1 MTNDQMTNR
10 KSEIENGH
18 YQLITDHC
26 PLVLTGF
33 MGVGKTSVGKIL
45 ARKLEREFVDMDAV
59 IEARE
64 GIAIREVF
72 ASRGEAYFR
81 QVEAAVCVE
90 LAARENV
97 VIATGGGAL
106 VNAPNRAAFANALI
120 ICLDANLDAILARI
134 GDATDRPMLA
144 GDERRARIQ
153 ALMELRQPAYAQ
165 IATHLDTTGKS
176 PDEIADEIIALL
188 ELKR

>member
-1 MTNDQMTNR
+1 MMD
-10 KSEIENGH
+10 SI
-18 YQLITDHC
+18 
-26 PLVLTGF
+26 LVLTGF

-45 ARKLEREFVDMDAV
+45 AQKLGREFIDMDAV
-59 IEARE
+59 IESRE
-64 GIAIREVF
+64 GMAIRDVF
-72 ASRGEAYFR
+72 SSRGETYFR
-81 QVEAAVCVE
+81 QIESAVCVE

-106 VNAPNRAAFANALI
+106 VSAQNRAAFANALV

-134 GDATDRPMLA
+134 GNATDRPMLA

-153 ALMELRQPAYAQ
+153 ALIALRQPAYAQ
-165 IATHLDTTGKS
+165 IEMHVDTTDKA
-176 PDEIADEIIALL
+176 PEKIADEIMAVM